1 VKKTIAF
8 SLLAAGLLAGGITG
22 CKKSANHGSAGP
34 TWTPGSDIYIVGTD
48 SGHAVY
54 WKNGVET
61 VLGPG
66 AGAGITISGSSVYV
80 GGVSYKNGTTELAAV
95 WKDGVEQDLT
105 DTGDAQAST
114 PLVVG
119 TDVYVPGIILWSAP
133 QSYAVYWKN
142 GQLVYVDSAVRSWAS
157 QVAISGSD
165 VYVLGAIHGS
175 YDTSIIWKNGQRL
188 AGASTG
194 TGEDYSQIV
203 FSGGNMY
210 VVGGQ
215 GYFINFPNEFI
226 LLPGSGFR
234 TSILLNGSDIYVAG
248 TWEDSVE
255 NLRAAY
261 WMDRV
266 LYKLSNYPGTIYS
279 TATGVVVAGSD
290 VYVVGFAQVNSGQWA
305 VYWKNGVEWT
315 LTKSGSISGATL
327 GD

>member
-210 VVGGQ
+210 VVGG
-215 GYFINFPNEFI
+215 
-226 LLPGSGFR
+226 
-234 TSILLNGSDIYVAG
+234 AG
-248 TWEDSVE
+248 IFYQFSE
-255 NLRAAY
+255 
-261 WMDRV
+261 RV
-266 LYKLSNYPGTIYS
+266 YT
-279 TATGVVVAGSD
+279 T
-290 VYVVGFAQVNSGQWA
+290 SGQWFQDLHSPER
-305 VYWKNGVEWT
+305 VGYLCGRHLGGQCRKP
-315 LTKSGSISGATL
+315 SGSLLDG
-327 GD
+327 